1 MKKLFTW
8 MSTLLLALM
17 MILPSACTL
26 PWMQEEDE
34 FDITSKF
41 KAVRNV
47 HEKIENHSD
56 GSITYE
62 SVRWGG
68 LVGLVK
74 EHNLPVDWSNYES
87 VTFEFEDTTQVQT
100 QILMGSVLRAWGKK
114 GIKKLSCYF
123 DGIDVKQVD
132 EIVLQT
138 ANPTKI
144 TIKSVRLAPVTTSWN
159 STPIWEGEC
168 EFGNWEGGFVIDAE
182 KFSAAK
188 EGDKLEFVFTTNTK
202 DQKLTYW
209 QMKPIYDGTDQT
221 LEGNKSEQND
231 WGCTTV
237 ARQAT
242 SYRVRLT
249 ARDVKELKARG
260 MFTNGFFLKM
270 TQVNL
275 LRKAI
280 SGNPEDVEGEGDGE
294 KKEQKGY
301 KWE

>member
-1 MKKLFTW
+1 MKKLLTW
-8 MSTLLLALM
+8 MSTLLLAI
-17 MILPSACTL
+17 ILPSACTL

-87 VTFEFEDTTQVQT
+87 VTFEFEDTTSVQT

-138 ANPTKI
+138 ADPTKI

-159 STPIWEGEC
+159 STAIWEGEC
-168 EFGNWEGGFVIDAE
+168 VFGNWQDGFVIKAE
-182 KFSAAK
+182 NFSTAK
-188 EGDKLEFVFTTNTK
+188 EGDKLEFVFTTDTS
-202 DQKLTYW
+202 DPKLTYW

-237 ARQAT
+237 GKQAT

-249 ARDVKELKARG
+249 ARDVNELKKKG
-260 MFTNGFFLKM
+260 LFTNGFFVKM

-275 LRKAI
+275 LHKGSIGSAE
-280 SGNPEDVEGEGDGE
+280 NAEGEEGSEENE
-294 KKEQKGY
+294 KKGY